1 MYNLDKIEKPI
12 TIKNEELKEKW
23 IGQNVFELSTP
34 AMVVDI
40 ENLESNLEKMNS
52 WVSGSSI
59 KLRPHFKS
67 HKCVELAR
75 RQNRLPNTSG
85 ITCAKTSEAEVL
97 VKGGITDILIANQI
111 IGADKALRIAN
122 MNKEA
127 LVRVAV
133 DSIIGIDQLSVAAQ
147 NANVEIGVMIEV
159 NIGMNRGGVESGEEV
174 LNLAKYII
182 KTDGVRV
189 DGLQAYE
196 GHIVM
201 LDDFEERKQRVE
213 NDMKPLVETKNML
226 EKSGIPVF
234 ISSGGTGTYNIT
246 GKINGIDE
254 LQCGSYALMDASY
267 KRIRSEFLQAR
278 YVIAT
283 IITVR
288 GDISVADVGIKGLG
302 NEFGNPTV
310 INQPDA
316 EVLYLAEEHMV
327 VRNMNVSIGDKI
339 KIIPSHGCT
348 TNNLYPHM
356 WISRKGIIEDL
367 WCIEGRG
374 CLE

>member
-1 MYNLDKIEKPI
+1 MENPVI
-12 TIKNEELKEKW
+12 IKNEELKEKW
-23 IGQNVFELSTP
+23 IGKNVFELSTP
-34 AMVVDI
+34 VMVVDI
-40 ENLESNLEKMNS
+40 EKLEDNLERMDS
-52 WVSGSSI
+52 WLNGSSV

-75 RQNRLPNTSG
+75 RQNRLPNTIG

-122 MNKEA
+122 MNKKA

-133 DSIIGIDQLSVAAQ
+133 DSIVGIDQLSVAAR

-159 NIGMNRGGVESGEEV
+159 NIGMNRGGVEPGEEV

-182 KTDGVRV
+182 KTNGVRL

-196 GHIVM
+196 GHVVM
-201 LDDFEERKQRVE
+201 LADYEERKQSVE
-213 NDMKPLVETKNML
+213 NDMKPLIETKKML
-226 EKSGIPVF
+226 EKNGIPVF
-234 ISSGGTGTYNIT
+234 ISSGGTGTYDIT
-246 GKINGIDE
+246 GKISGIDE

-267 KRIRSEFLQAR
+267 KRIRPEFSQAR
-278 YVIAT
+278 YIIAT

-302 NEFGNPTV
+302 NEFGNPT
-310 INQPDA
+310 IIDQPDA

-327 VRNMNVSIGDKI
+327 VRNMNVNIGDKI

-348 TNNLYPHM
+348 TNNLYSYM
-356 WISRKGIIEDL
+356 WISRKDVIEDL
-367 WCIEGRG
+367 WYIEGRG